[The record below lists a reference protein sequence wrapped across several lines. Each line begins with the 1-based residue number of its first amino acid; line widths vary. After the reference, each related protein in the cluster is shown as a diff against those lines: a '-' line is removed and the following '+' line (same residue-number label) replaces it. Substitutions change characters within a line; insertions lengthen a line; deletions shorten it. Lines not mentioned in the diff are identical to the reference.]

1 MPKTRK
7 ILNGK
12 RRKRSSCLK
21 QDWAALRPATEQELQ
36 PKMGTPPIIGLPGKI
51 IKLGDLAVD
60 AYKAL
65 TSKEADEFRNSTK
78 EIMKKKATSSSMWDK
93 MAGKKI

>member
-1 MPKTRK
+1 MPKARR

-21 QDWAALRPATEQELQ
+21 QDYALRPATEQELQ
-36 PKMGTPPIIGLPGKI
+36 PNMGTPPVIGLPGKI
-51 IKLGDLAVD
+51 MKVGDLAVN

-78 EIMKKKATSSSMWDK
+78 EIMKKKAMSSNMWDK
-93 MAGKKI
+93 ISGKKI

>member
-1 MPKTRK
+1 MPKARR

-21 QDWAALRPATEQELQ
+21 QDYALRPATEQELQ

-65 TSKEADEFRNSTK
+65 TSKEADEFRDSTK
-78 EIMKKKATSSSMWDK
+78 EIMKKKATSSNMWDK
-93 MAGKKI
+93 MSGKKI

>member
-1 MPKTRK
+1 MPKARR

-21 QDWAALRPATEQELQ
+21 QDYALRPATEQELQ
-36 PKMGTPPIIGLPGKI
+36 PNMGTPPVIGLPGKI
-51 IKLGDLAVD
+51 MKVGDLAVN

-78 EIMKKKATSSSMWDK
+78 DIMKKKAMSSNMWDK
-93 MAGKKI
+93 ISGKKI

>member
-1 MPKTRK
+1 MPKARR

-21 QDWAALRPATEQELQ
+21 QDYALRPATEQELQ
-36 PKMGTPPIIGLPGKI
+36 PNMGTPPIIGLPGKI

-65 TSKEADEFRNSTK
+65 TSKEADEFRDSTK
-78 EIMKKKATSSSMWDK
+78 EIMKKKATSSNMWDK
-93 MAGKKI
+93 MSGKKI